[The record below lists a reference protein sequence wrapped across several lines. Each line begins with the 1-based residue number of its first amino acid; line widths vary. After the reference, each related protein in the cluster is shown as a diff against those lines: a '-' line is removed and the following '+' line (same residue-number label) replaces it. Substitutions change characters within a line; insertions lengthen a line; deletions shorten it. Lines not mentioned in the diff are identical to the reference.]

1 MSHVVRDFVLVP
13 VAVCAAD
20 RSGHPQQELEP
31 EEQQDVRQPTHS
43 PEPSDLPVV
52 RVVAPFT
59 VAWKRQ
65 RVSCPHADNHA
76 HAVTL

>member
-1 MSHVVRDFVLVP
+1 
-13 VAVCAAD
+13 
-20 RSGHPQQELEP
+20 
-31 EEQQDVRQPTHS
+31 
-43 PEPSDLPVV
+43 
-52 RVVAPFT
+52 VAPFT